1 MRGGRGEGGGGR
13 WEGGDGRTVELLS
26 EVCLCLWQLLP
37 VKEIDGSTSQDIFTI
52 LNIGEYIFGLIP
64 RLHGRECVERD

>member
-1 MRGGRGEGGGGR
+1 M
-13 WEGGDGRTVELLS
+13 ELLS

-52 LNIGEYIFGLIP
+52 LNIGEYILGLIP